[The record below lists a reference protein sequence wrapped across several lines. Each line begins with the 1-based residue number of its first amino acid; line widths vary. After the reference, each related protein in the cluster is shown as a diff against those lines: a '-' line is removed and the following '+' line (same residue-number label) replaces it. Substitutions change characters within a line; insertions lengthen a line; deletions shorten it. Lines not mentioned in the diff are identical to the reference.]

1 MITDRDKIRFL
12 LESESEFIDFITD
25 GALSALAKDEP
36 RYQTNYIGS
45 KQRLL
50 DWIWAQVPDNVKS
63 AADIFAGSSCVG
75 YMLKQKGLAV
85 ISNDRLRY
93 CYHIAR
99 AIVQNDSEKLTD
111 DEIENLL
118 KPNDKAGDI
127 VQRIFKGIYFSR
139 GTHVIIDS
147 IRANI
152 DFLSGYKKSIGLFA
166 LGKSCIVG
174 KGGFGH
180 FGTTRSHDDKQDSP
194 EQFKERFKKNCQTI
208 SNLVFKGERPC
219 KAYNQDILT
228 LSPKVKADLA
238 YYDPPYSTIFS
249 QTNYEKTY
257 HFIEG
262 LMVNWEGLEINQDS
276 VTKTYRT
283 KHKGVTRTN
292 ANQFFSDFLT
302 AAKHIPHWIIS
313 YRDQAFPTEKEIK
326 NIISSCG
333 KSSRMKS
340 KEHQYQIS
348 AKRGDASLAKE
359 HLFVCRPGEGATAAM
374 AAKVAK
380 TRMDAGIEATEA
392 MVAVAEADYYPD
404 IEKERVSPGE
414 SNMDAGAY
422 LQPGA
427 QTGVQD
433 GEKKKNC
440 QRIQSPES
448 LATNHTKLDGTLAI
462 DLLSL
467 ESEAAQ
473 VGDKKFKFILTHA
486 GTNRNGDHFTI
497 EELRQA
503 AITATEKKI
512 DLSHS
517 QEFRDI
523 VGAIIN
529 ARFIEDGA
537 RSRIEGVGE
546 LYTGESES
554 ARLAYKLMK
563 RKVVSHVSMEC
574 DYQEG
579 ECSICGKK
587 VKSKGEY
594 CTHLK
599 NYKGKTFQ
607 GKPVFEILNGVKF
620 TGMGLLDR
628 EGADAGAQIKQVAN
642 IQPADQIAANHAAT
656 AATKGENQMA
666 DDKSNHSNQNKTD
679 NNDNGIDE
687 TGNPQEIIKKLKA
700 ENDRLKRENQSLQKR
715 VEELESAQQA
725 AERRAKA
732 ETLLKEWEKRGRNF
746 GDEKARAK
754 ELERLAGLSDD
765 YFNGTQDTVMSM
777 PIMQAGGDSQ
787 DDKSNTGQAGQAGQY
802 DQSSQVNQG
811 DQPEYAGQV
820 GQTIQKKPAPKK
832 VEKSKSTPAP
842 LPAPVPNSAEA
853 AIRPKV
859 AADGKVP
866 SQDRLMEGF
875 MVRYKASLPQ

>member
-359 HLFVCRPGEGATAAM
+359 HLFVCRPGEGAKAEISPQIV
-374 AAKVAK
+374 VACQE
-380 TRMDAGIEATEA
+380 TLIHTSLNGTLSIMPVDQVASDGNYLATEA
-392 MVAVAEADYYPD
+392 
-404 IEKERVSPGE
+404 
-414 SNMDAGAY
+414 
-422 LQPGA
+422 A
-427 QTGVQD
+427 Q
-433 GEKKKNC
+433 
-440 QRIQSPES
+440 
-448 LATNHTKLDGTLAI
+448 
-462 DLLSL
+462 
-467 ESEAAQ
+467 AQ
-473 VGDKKFKFILTHA
+473 AGDKKFKFILTHA

-587 VKSKGEY
+587 VKSKGES

-642 IQPADQIAANHAAT
+642 IQPAGQRAT
-656 AATKGENQMA
+656 NNTATSATKGENQMA
-666 DDKSNHSNQNKTD
+666 DDKSNKSNQNRAEDTG
-679 NNDNGIDE
+679 NGIDE
-687 TGNPQEIIKKLKA
+687 TGNPQEVIKKLKA
-700 ENDRLKRENQSLQKR
+700 ENERLKRENQSLQKR
-715 VEELESAQQA
+715 VEELEAAQQA

-732 ETLLKEWEKRGRNF
+732 ENLLKEWEKRGRNF
-746 GDEKARAK
+746 ADEKTRAK
-754 ELERLAGLSDD
+754 ELERLAGLSED
-765 YFNGTQDTVMSM
+765 YFNGTEDTVMSM